1 MVLARNWIGGVLLF
15 KIAIVAS
22 CLAAAANGQERP
34 GVAEGESYFFTAPG
48 FAHEGQVRL
57 LASGDGTASIKIVVV
72 DVATGKPTPCRIA
85 VVGADGH
92 FYQPEKNRLSPY
104 AMTGKWPN
112 PGDWGNRAEKAPWR
126 YLGRYFYSM
135 GEAEVTV
142 PPGTV
147 RLEVAKG
154 WEYAPISQPVAVN
167 AGESKRVEVPLRR
180 TAPMSEMGYFGG
192 DLHLHFPRTSKQDEE
207 IAFDLLAAEDIAYA
221 ALLAY
226 NEPAGP
232 YAGAMSEMDSPQFR
246 GFGPNSIRT
255 RNGISIVSGQE
266 FRSVHYGHIMY
277 FLQDR
282 IVHEG
287 RRFNIDDELSFGP
300 TSAEVMAAGGVAIMA
315 HGGYSREVYADAAL
329 GTLHGVEL
337 LQFGIYREIGLVDWY
352 HILNSGYRF
361 PAFGSCDF
369 PACRFL
375 GDART
380 YAWLDRPTDVP
391 PSLSDWLA
399 SAAKGQS
406 FLSTGP
412 LLLLEVDGHR
422 PGSTIAVPEGEQRE
436 LPVQVRVRCE
446 VTPVRQL
453 ELLVNGV
460 AVRRVD
466 IPPDAAHQQWYEL
479 SHQLPIKE
487 SCWVAARAWSTTA
500 GGRPDAE
507 SHTNPVYIYVG
518 NRRPYS
524 QKSLDEWLKRIDG
537 QIELHS
543 KRDIK
548 DKARVLDYFQ
558 KARDLLLRIR
568 AQAGFAADVEPLSL
582 LSAVAADD
590 IDLAR
595 ADISERELQEFLKP
609 VQPRSPSEALKSFE
623 VVDGFEMQLV
633 AAEPLVVDQVAAAFD
648 EDGRLYVCEMRDY
661 PFKPAEGREPLG
673 TIRRLVDTDQDGVM
687 DHATIF
693 ADKLLWAAGVVPW
706 RGGVF
711 VAASPDIWYLK
722 DTDGDGVA
730 DLRRRI
736 FTGFGTGNQQGMV
749 NNLQYGLDH
758 WIYGS
763 TGPNGG
769 MIVRVDDPDFKPIP
783 ISGRDFRFHPE
794 TLEFEAVTGTVQFGN
809 SFDDWGHRFTCS
821 ESQPLEQIVFP
832 DHYLARNPFLAA
844 PAGIHNIA
852 PGPVPIFRISPIERW
867 RQIRSLRR
875 VKSDERAATAAG
887 ASHHVVDA
895 AAGVTIYRG
904 GAYPADWYGQAFVGD
919 GQNNLIHR
927 RRLIPKGLTFDSQRV
942 DLNTEVVRSSDIWFR
957 PVNALNAPDGTL
969 YFLDMSREYLETIH
983 VPLDVAKHLDFRSGR
998 ANGRIYRLAPR
1009 GFRSTAPPR
1018 LGSATP
1024 GQLVAEFESPHGW
1037 RRDTAHRLL
1046 YERKD
1051 QAAVP
1056 QLRAMVFT
1064 SDRPQARLH
1073 ALWTLEGLDR
1083 LDAET
1088 LQHALRD
1095 PHAGVLVQAIRLSE
1109 PKLRHE
1115 QQILER
1121 LAGLA
1126 EHGDPNVRF
1135 QTAFSLGEAAGPTA
1149 AKALARLARRD
1160 DSDVWMRAAILS
1172 SIANVAVELFE
1183 DLLLQQE
1190 AAPQSFAASKSG
1202 IAFLGQLA
1210 QVVAARNRNGDIARA
1225 IEALRGY
1232 SEAGEESTVD
1242 ALLLELG
1249 RGRKRVSRRLV
1260 PDELPAP
1267 LATWLIHRFH
1277 RAAERATGSTAAI
1290 EFINCFPLE
1299 YAQPVRLKILTA
1311 EAPETIQI
1319 AVMRASAGDADPLL
1333 AERLLEL
1340 WQRFGPQAARVAL
1353 EVMLAREDRTLQWLN
1368 AALEDRVPAA
1378 EVDSLQREALRS
1390 HGNPAIRA
1398 LAERVLAQTASPS
1411 RQAVVEAYR
1420 PVLAMRGRVEQGAIV
1435 FEKNCAG
1442 CHQVGGKGVNVG
1454 PALAPN
1460 AVQDPATLLV
1470 HILDPNQSVQ
1480 PNFVQYLAV
1489 DSSGVT
1495 HAGFLAAQSTTS
1507 LTLTRQNA
1515 ESVTLLKSEIED
1527 LKSTRKSLMPEGFER
1542 SIGQA
1547 EMADLIA
1554 FLQEMTKKR
1563 PGDPYSERDRGTIAG
1578 TLIEP

>member
-1 MVLARNWIGGVLLF
+1 MVVRNWIRPILLLT
-15 KIAIVAS
+15 IALVACPQGS
-22 CLAAAANGQERP
+22 VSRGQERSVEP
-34 GVAEGESYFFTAPG
+34 EGESFFFTPPG
-48 FAHEGQVRL
+48 FEREGKVRFL
-57 LASGDGTASIKIVVV
+57 SPGEGTASIKIVVV

-85 VVGADGH
+85 VVGPDGH
-92 FYQPEKNRLSPY
+92 YYQPEKNRLSPY

-112 PGDWGNRAEKAPWR
+112 QGDWGNRAEKAPWR
-126 YLGRYFYSM
+126 YLGRYFYST
-135 GEAEVTV
+135 GESEVLV
-142 PPGTV
+142 PSGTV

-154 WEYAPISQPVAVN
+154 WEYAPVSRSVTIG
-167 AGESKRVEVPLRR
+167 AGESTRIDAALRR
-180 TAPMSEMGYFGG
+180 TAPMSELGYFGG
-192 DLHLHFPRTSKQDEE
+192 DLHLHFPRTSKQDEDV
-207 IAFDLLAAEDIAYA
+207 AFDLLAAEDIAFA

-232 YAGAMSEMDSPQFR
+232 YDGTMSEMDSPQFR

-255 RNGISIVSGQE
+255 RNGVSIVSGQE

-287 RRFNIDDELSFGP
+287 RKFNLDDELSFGP

-315 HGGYSREVYADAAL
+315 HGGYSREIYADAAL

-337 LQFGIYREIGLVDWY
+337 LQFGIYREIGLADWY

-380 YAWLDRPTDVP
+380 YAWLDRPADAA
-391 PSLSDWLA
+391 PSLADWLA
-399 SAAKGQS
+399 AAAKGQS
-406 FLSTGP
+406 FVSNGP
-412 LLLLEVDGHR
+412 LLLLEVEGRR
-422 PGSTIAVPEGEQRE
+422 PGSTINVAEGERLE
-436 LPVQVRVRCE
+436 LPIQVRLRCE
-446 VTPVRQL
+446 VTSVRHL
-453 ELLVNGV
+453 DLIVNGV
-460 AVRRVD
+460 TVKHVE
-466 IPPDAAHQQWYEL
+466 IPADGANQKWYEL
-479 SHQLPIKE
+479 RYSLPVNE
-487 SCWVAARAWSTTA
+487 SCWVSARAWSTTS

-518 NRRPYS
+518 NRRPYRQS
-524 QKSLDEWLKRIDG
+524 ALDEWLKRVDG

-543 KRDIK
+543 KREIR
-548 DKARVLDYFQ
+548 DKARVLDYFE
-558 KARDLLLRIR
+558 KARGVLLRIR
-568 AQAGFAADVEPLSL
+568 AQGGFAADVEPLSL
-582 LSAVAADD
+582 LSAVTAADIDPARLD
-590 IDLAR
+590 IGEQEL
-595 ADISERELQEFLKP
+595 REYLKP
-609 VQPRSPSEALKSFE
+609 VPPLSPSEALKSFE

-633 AAEPLVVDQVAAAFD
+633 AAEPRVVDPVAAAFD

-673 TIRRLVDTDQDGVM
+673 TIRLLTDTDHDGVI
-687 DHATIF
+687 DHATVF

-749 NNLQYGLDH
+749 NNLQFGLDH

-783 ISGRDFRFHPE
+783 VSGRDFRFHPE
-794 TLEFEAVTGTVQFGN
+794 SLELEAVTGTVQFGN

-832 DHYLARNPFLAA
+832 DHYLARNPFMAA

-852 PGPVPIFRISPIERW
+852 PGPVPVFRISPIERW

-875 VKSDERAATAAG
+875 VNSNERPATAAG

-904 GAYPADWYGQAFVGD
+904 GVYPADWYGQAFVGD

-942 DLNTEVVRSSDIWFR
+942 DPNTEVVRSSDIWFR

-969 YFLDMSREYLETIH
+969 FFLDMSREYLETIH

-1009 GFRSTAPPR
+1009 GFRAPAPPR
-1018 LGSATP
+1018 LGSATIDE
-1024 GQLVAEFESPHGW
+1024 LVAEFESPHGW

-1046 YERKD
+1046 FERND
-1051 QAAVP
+1051 RSAVEP
-1056 QLRAMVFT
+1056 LRRMVRA
-1064 SDRPQARLH
+1064 SERPQARVH
-1073 ALWTLEGLDR
+1073 ALWALEGMDALDG
-1083 LDAET
+1083 ET
-1088 LQHALRD
+1088 LLQGLRD
-1095 PHAGVLVQAIRLSE
+1095 AHPGVLSQAIRLSE
-1109 PKLRHE
+1109 PKLNQEPRV
-1115 QQILER
+1115 LECVAR
-1121 LAGLA
+1121 LAD
-1126 EHGDPNVRF
+1126 HDDPGVRF
-1135 QTAFSLGEAAGPTA
+1135 QAAFSLGEAVGPTA

-1160 DSDVWMRAAILS
+1160 ESDAWMRAAILS
-1172 SIANVAVELFE
+1172 SIANVSADLFE
-1183 DLLLQQE
+1183 DLLLNPQP
-1190 AAPQSFAASKSG
+1190 APQSFASTKSG
-1202 IAFLGQLA
+1202 LAFLGQLA
-1210 QVVAARNRNGDIARA
+1210 QVVAARNRIEEIERSLAALHLYSKTGD
-1225 IEALRGY
+1225 
-1232 SEAGEESTVD
+1232 ESIVD
-1242 ALLLELG
+1242 GLLLELG

-1260 PDELPAP
+1260 PAEFAPP
-1267 LATWLIHRFH
+1267 LAAWLNQRFQ
-1277 RAAERATGSTAAI
+1277 RAAEMASGSTAAI
-1290 EFINCFPLE
+1290 EFFNCFPLE
-1299 YAQPVRLKILTA
+1299 YAQAVRLKILTA
-1311 EAPETIQI
+1311 DAAEAIQI
-1319 AVMRASAGDADPLL
+1319 AVMKASAGDADPQLG
-1333 AERLLEL
+1333 ERLLEL
-1340 WQRFGPQAARVAL
+1340 WPQFAPQVARVAL
-1353 EVMLAREDRTLQWLN
+1353 DTMLARDDRTMQWLN

-1378 EVDSLQREALRS
+1378 EVDFVRQEALRT
-1390 HGNPAIRA
+1390 HANAAIRTR
-1398 LAERVLAQTASPS
+1398 AERVFAQAASSS
-1411 RQAVVEAYR
+1411 RRAVVEAYR
-1420 PVLAMRGRVEQGAIV
+1420 PALARQGRVEPGAVV
-1435 FEKNCAG
+1435 FEKQCAG
-1442 CHQVGGKGVNVG
+1442 CHQVGGKGVQVG
-1454 PALAPN
+1454 PGLTPN
-1460 AVQDPATLLV
+1460 AVQDPAALLV

-1480 PNFVQYLAV
+1480 PNYVQYLAL

-1495 HAGFLAAQSTTS
+1495 HTGFLAAQTATS
-1507 LTLTRQNA
+1507 VTLTRQNA
-1515 ESVTLLKSEIED
+1515 ESAILLRSEIED
-1527 LKSTRKSLMPEGFER
+1527 LKSTRRSLMPEGFER
-1542 SIGQA
+1542 SIGHA